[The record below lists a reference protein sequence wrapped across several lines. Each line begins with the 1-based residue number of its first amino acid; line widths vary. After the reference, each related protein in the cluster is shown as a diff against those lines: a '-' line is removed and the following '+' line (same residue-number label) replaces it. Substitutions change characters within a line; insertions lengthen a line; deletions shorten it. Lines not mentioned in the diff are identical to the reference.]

1 MIEKIKVE
9 PFRRYQKWKK
19 GWKDFPLFVIIL
31 GGFRWD
37 YLEAFKP
44 EVFTA
49 FEYLKKHGSSIPLVD
64 PVFPTEDYPVWTS
77 LSTGGYSL
85 FRNKRFALNKMFQ

>member
-1 MIEKIKVE
+1 MIESIKKE
-9 PFRRYQKWKK
+9 PFRRYQKWKN
-19 GWKDFPLFVIIL
+19 GWKDFPLFIIIL

-49 FEYLKKHGSSIPLVD
+49 FAYLKKHGSSIPMVD

-77 LSTGGYSL
+77 LATG
-85 FRNKRFALNKMFQ
+85 R